1 MWMIYE
7 ANENNALVPQKLIS
21 AYVRKYMLHS
31 WQIMKLFHYFC
42 RKIICYARY
51 KPIKDIIG
59 REKENQ

>member
-31 WQIMKLFHYFC
+31 WRIMKLFHYFC
-42 RKIICYARY
+42 R
-51 KPIKDIIG
+51 
-59 REKENQ
+59 